1 MAMKITACCTI
12 LLLQHPDTM
21 FTGIIEE
28 IGYIEDLNLTQG
40 SGRLAVRGKLVRQD
54 CHLGDSI
61 AVNGVC
67 LTVTDI
73 SASTIRFDVSAE
85 TLERS
90 TLGLLQRQA
99 PVNLERAMAANGRFG
114 GHFVSGHIDGIGTIA
129 ARTPDANSI
138 LFTITAPPQLIRYV
152 VEKGSIAIDG
162 ISLTIANCDTTS
174 FTLSIIPHTLNRTT
188 LRWRQV
194 NDVVNLEN
202 DLLGKYIYKFLHS
215 EEEKGSALPI
225 DRTFLKKHGFA

>member
-1 MAMKITACCTI
+1 
-12 LLLQHPDTM
+12 M

-28 IGYIEDLNLTQG
+28 IGYIEEVNVTRG
-40 SGRLAVRGKLVRQD
+40 SGSLAVRGKLVRQD

-73 SASTIRFDVSAE
+73 STSSLRFDVSAE

-90 TLGLLQRQA
+90 TLGLLQRQD
-99 PVNLERAMAANGRFG
+99 PVNLERAVAANGRFG
-114 GHFVSGHIDGIGTIA
+114 GHFVSGHIDGVGTIV
-129 ARTPDANSI
+129 ARTPDANAT
-138 LFTITAPPQLIRYV
+138 LFTIAASPDLIRYV

-162 ISLTIANCDTTS
+162 ISLTIASCNTTS

-194 NDVVNLEN
+194 KDVVNLEN
-202 DLLGKYIYKFLHS
+202 DLVGKYIYRFLHA
-215 EEEKGSALPI
+215 EEEKGSASAI
-225 DRTFLKKHGFA
+225 DKTFLKRHGFA

>member
-1 MAMKITACCTI
+1 
-12 LLLQHPDTM
+12 M

-28 IGYIEDLNLTQG
+28 IGYIEDVNVTRG
-40 SGRLAVRGKLVRQD
+40 SGSLAVRGKLVLQD

-73 SASTIRFDVSAE
+73 STSSIRFDVSAE
-85 TLERS
+85 TLQRS
-90 TLGLLQRQA
+90 SLGLLQRQE

-114 GHFVSGHIDGIGTIA
+114 GHFVSGHIDGIGTIVG
-129 ARTPDANSI
+129 RTPDANATI
-138 LFTITAPPQLIRYV
+138 FTITASPQLIRYI

-162 ISLTIANCDTTS
+162 ISLTIASCNTTS
-174 FTLSIIPHTLNRTT
+174 FALSIIPHTLNRTT
-188 LRWRQV
+188 LRWRQI

-202 DLLGKYIYKFLHS
+202 DLVGKYIYRFLHP
-215 EEEKGSALPI
+215 EEEKRSASAI
-225 DRTFLKKHGFA
+225 DKTFLKRHGFA

>member
-1 MAMKITACCTI
+1 
-12 LLLQHPDTM
+12 M

-28 IGYIEDLNLTQG
+28 IGYIEDINVTRG
-40 SGRLAVRGKLVRQD
+40 SGSLAVRGELVHQD

-73 SASTIRFDVSAE
+73 SASSIRFDVSAE

-90 TLGLLQRQA
+90 TLGLLQRQE

-114 GHFVSGHIDGIGTIA
+114 GHFVSGHIDGIGTIV
-129 ARTPDANSI
+129 ARTPDANATI
-138 LFTITAPPQLIRYV
+138 FTVTASPQLIRYV

-162 ISLTIANCDTTS
+162 ISLTIASCDTTS
-174 FTLSIIPHTLNRTT
+174 FALSIIPHTLNRTT
-188 LRWRQV
+188 LRWRQIK
-194 NDVVNLEN
+194 DVVNLEN
-202 DLLGKYIYKFLHS
+202 DLVGKYIYRFLHA
-215 EEEKGSALPI
+215 EEEKGSASSI
-225 DRTFLKKHGFA
+225 DKTFLKRHGFA

>member
-1 MAMKITACCTI
+1 
-12 LLLQHPDTM
+12 M

-28 IGYIEDLNLTQG
+28 IGYIEDINVTRG
-40 SGRLAVRGKLVRQD
+40 SGSLAVGGELVCQD

-73 SASTIRFDVSAE
+73 SASSIRFDVSAE

-90 TLGLLQRQA
+90 TLGLLQRRD

-114 GHFVSGHIDGIGTIA
+114 GHFVSGHIDGVGTIA
-129 ARTPDANSI
+129 ARTSDANATI
-138 LFTITAPPQLIRYV
+138 FTVATSPQLIRYV

-162 ISLTIANCDTTS
+162 ISLTIASCDTTS

-188 LRWRQV
+188 LRWRQIK
-194 NDVVNLEN
+194 DVVNLEN
-202 DLLGKYIYKFLHS
+202 DLVGKYIYRFLHA
-215 EEEKGSALPI
+215 EEEKGSASPI
-225 DRTFLKKHGFA
+225 DKTFLKRHGFA